1 MLGRDKSL
9 AGALL
14 ADPEAGSPHE
24 IANQILPVLSYHIRS
39 QGVQYHR
46 NLDVPGCPKFS
57 LPGGGGVKGTK
68 IPALRELSE
77 QKKKKALDL
86 TGRSRSNAPAQG
98 LIIRV
103 LRVMVLVESVA
114 WQMVT
119 GDHSGES
126 LLILTVRGDLEQQGG
141 MRLVIR

>member
-1 MLGRDKSL
+1 MCQVV
-9 AGALL
+9 
-14 ADPEAGSPHE
+14 
-24 IANQILPVLSYHIRS
+24 QILSS
-39 QGVQYHR
+39 
-46 NLDVPGCPKFS
+46 
-57 LPGGGGVKGTK
+57 GGGGGGQRHQNTRS
-68 IPALRELSE
+68 PRALRA
-77 QKKKKALDL
+77 KKEKALDL
-86 TGRSRSNAPAQG
+86 TGRGKSNAPAQG